1 MPTPILLRDKMR
13 EIDLRLVDLAQFL
26 ELSRPTVYKFIDYYE
41 TGQRDRLEPKIL
53 RLFDFISQA
62 SSKASVMGYVIENIV
77 KPKEQSP
84 QDREHQ
90 IANLLKKENK
100 VKIDFINRIAESQV
114 FDPILDYLLQCEM
127 ILAQGKAL
135 EELEIAIL
143 EPLIALYQALGL
155 KLTFE
160 GEHNGK

>member
-62 SSKASVMGYVIENIV
+62 PSKASVMSYVIENIV
-77 KPKEQSP
+77 KPKEQTP

-100 VKIDFINRIAESQV
+100 VKIEFINRIAESQV

-135 EELEIAIL
+135 EEQEIAIL

-155 KLTFE
+155 KLPFE